1 MNIWA
6 KKAKDNNLKNHS
18 VLLSFIGTYIMLM
31 DWVKISSD
39 EGNEDK
45 GMLKE
50 GRSTVGR
57 RAVGSLTVSKCL
69 GI

>member
-1 MNIWA
+1 
-6 KKAKDNNLKNHS
+6 
-18 VLLSFIGTYIMLM
+18 M

-45 GMLKE
+45 LGMLKE